1 MNPGSEGLPV
11 LPADRNSPRSAG
23 LRGGVPLLVQRD
35 VSNRPDCAMF
45 WQGGAD
51 MEGRPR
57 SRTLVIVH
65 VGLDKWELTR
75 P

>member
-23 LRGGVPLLVQRD
+23 LRGGVHLLVPRD
-35 VSNRPDCAMF
+35 VSDRPDCAIF
-45 WQGGAD
+45 WQIWQAGPGKQGGAD

-57 SRTLVIVH
+57 
-65 VGLDKWELTR
+65 
-75 P
+75 